1 MKSRDVRVAVALLLG
16 RRWNQVMAGR
26 ASLQHWKVE
35 RRKIK
40 VKKD

>member
-1 MKSRDVRVAVALLLG
+1 MKSRDVRVAVALLG